1 MPSSSRRL
9 RDRAGQDWDE
19 LAELDPFWA
28 ILGSRARDADFD
40 LDGFFASGEAEL
52 AVALGTAATFG
63 APAAFGRALDFGCG
77 LGRLVR
83 AMSAR
88 FEECVGTDVSVRM
101 VERARALN
109 ADRPNC
115 TFAVGHGPELGYEP
129 GSFDFVYSRLVLQHL
144 PRAAAGR
151 AVAELVRV
159 ARPGGLVV
167 FQVPWHLPLRNR
179 IQPRRRLWHVLRAV
193 GVPARTLR
201 GPLGLHPV
209 SLIAVPEPEIRA
221 VVEQAGAA
229 IVLAEPDDQA
239 APPAR
244 SYRYF
249 VRPVPRAETAEP

>member
-9 RDRAGQDWDE
+9 QNRAGQGWDE

-28 ILGSRARDADFD
+28 ILGSRARDTDFD
-40 LDGFFASGEAEL
+40 LDAFFASGEVEL
-52 AVALGTAATFG
+52 SSVLDTAATSGVSPPFG
-63 APAAFGRALDFGCG
+63 QALDFGCG

-83 AMSAR
+83 AMSAG
-88 FEECVGTDVSVRM
+88 FEECVGIDVSARM

-115 TFAVGHGPELGYEP
+115 SFAVRQGSELGYDT

-144 PRAAAGR
+144 SRSAAVR

-167 FQVPWHLPLRNR
+167 FQVPWQMPLRNR
-179 IQPRRRLWHVLRAV
+179 VQPRRRLWHALRAI
-193 GVPARTLR
+193 GVPARVLH

-221 VVEQAGAA
+221 VVERAGAA

-249 VRPVPRAETAEP
+249 VRPRSAR